1 MSRVYSGVAL
11 VAIIVS
17 LLGVTKM
24 ADAADLK
31 VGDPA
36 PDFSLV
42 GSDGK
47 TYKLS
52 ELKGKPVVVAW
63 FPRAFTGGCTKEC
76 KSFAEDGKMMKE
88 FHAVYFT
95 ASTDDAEKNKKFA
108 ESLNCDYPILS
119 DPTAA
124 TAKAYGIVPADA
136 KAGTATKRVTFIIG
150 ADGKLLHIDTAVKT
164 DSHAKDL
171 AAKLKELGV
180 K

>member
-1 MSRVYSGVAL
+1 MSHAG
-11 VAIIVS
+11 
-17 LLGVTKM
+17 
-24 ADAADLK
+24 DLK

-52 ELKGKPVVVAW
+52 DLMGKPVVVAW

-76 KSFAEDGKMMKE
+76 KSFAADGQAMKALG
-88 FHAVYFT
+88 AVYFT

-119 DPTAA
+119 DPTAE
-124 TAKAYGIVPADA
+124 TAKAYGVVAADA
-136 KAGTATKRVTFIIG
+136 KPGAAAKRVTFIIG
-150 ADGKLLHIDTAVKT
+150 ADGKISHIDKSVKT
-164 DSHAKDL
+164 ESHAKDL